1 MHIVH
6 LLASM
11 QTGGSELVVLELAE
25 AARTQGHRVS
35 VFSTAGDLCPR
46 LHACG
51 AEHLHWPVG
60 KKSLQTLK
68 LIRQL
73 SAWLLENPAEIVHAH
88 SRLPAWVAWK
98 AIQALPE
105 AQRPHFITTVHGH
118 YSVSRYSA
126 VMTHGEK
133 VIAVSNSIAGY
144 IRENYPRVDAA
155 NIVIIPPGVDQ
166 QIFAWQHQPEPDWN
180 TRFVQQFPAIGERKL
195 LMLPGRITRLKGH
208 KSFVR
213 LLAGLISAGED
224 VHGLIVGPMS
234 TGKQHYLDEISELA
248 LDLGIA
254 AHLDYTGNRQDM
266 ADLMARADLVL
277 NLSIKAEAFGR
288 TVNEALSVG
297 TPVVGWDRGGVSQL
311 LEELFPPG
319 RVEAGNEATLLSTCQ
334 ELLRHHNPVKS
345 SHSYGLEATNKA
357 TLDLYKAICQ

>member
-25 AARTQGHRVS
+25 VARREGHRVS

-46 LHACG
+46 LHTSG
-51 AEHLHWPVG
+51 AAHLHWPVG

-73 SAWLLENPAEIVHAH
+73 SAWLTENPADIVHAH
-88 SRLPAWVAWK
+88 SRLPAWIAWK
-98 AIQALPE
+98 AIQSMPV

-126 VMTHGEK
+126 IMTRGEK
-133 VIAVSNSIAGY
+133 VIAVSNSIALY
-144 IRENYPRVDAA
+144 IQENYPG
-155 NIVIIPPGVDQ
+155 IVADKITIIPPGVDQ
-166 QIFAWQHQPEPDWN
+166 QHFDRQHPLSLAWQAKFE
-180 TRFVQQFPAIGERKL
+180 QQFPAIGKRQL

-213 LLAGLISAGED
+213 LLAGLLARGED

-234 TGKQHYLDEISELA
+234 AGKQHYLDEISELA

-254 AHLDYTGNRQDM
+254 EQLDYAGNRQDM

-297 TPVVGWDRGGVSQL
+297 TPVVAWDRGGVSQL
-311 LEELFPPG
+311 LGELFPQG
-319 RVEAGNEATLLSTCQ
+319 QVEPGNEVALLETCQ
-334 ELLRHHNPVKS
+334 QLLQQHPAIKPNHDYS
-345 SHSYGLEATNKA
+345 LEATNKA
-357 TLDLYKAICQ
+357 TLDLYAGLCQ